1 MMEIFSEMTES
12 PSHPQPDSV
21 PAALSDARRQEAFF
35 AVGAL
40 ARQLLDALPGVLLV
54 LNGQRRIVYANR
66 ALLDLCGLADV
77 TACVGRR
84 IGDLLDCEHFSQAS
98 GSCGCAEPCET
109 CGAALAILS
118 GLAGVGTTL
127 ECRLTRLRHE
137 RLESV
142 DLRAE
147 ATPLRHQE
155 ENFVVMALTDISH
168 EKRRQVLENIFFH
181 DVLNL
186 MGSVRGFTELL
197 QSYDLDRRPEIYR
210 LLHEAAGQV
219 IDEIEGQRLL
229 VAAERGALR
238 LAAEPFDGTELLT
251 GLAELYRAHP
261 VCGERHIEV
270 LSVGE
275 RVLLVSDRTL
285 VGRILGNML
294 KNALEACVEGET
306 VTLGCRV
313 EAPWVEFFVHNP
325 GGIPPRIQRQIFKRS
340 FSTKGEDRGLGTYG
354 MRLISGY
361 LRGEV
366 RFASAVETGTRFFLR
381 LPLGWSETQGEDG
394 DVGEK

>member
-1 MMEIFSEMTES
+1 MA
-12 PSHPQPDSV
+12 PSLSRTDS
-21 PAALSDARRQEAFF
+21 ASSAQSDARRPEVFF
-35 AVGAL
+35 AAGAL

-66 ALLDLCGLADV
+66 ALLDLCGLADEA
-77 TACVGRR
+77 ACVGQR
-84 IGDLLDCEHFSQAS
+84 IGDLLDCEHASQAP
-98 GSCGCAEPCET
+98 GGCGCAEPCET
-109 CGAALAILS
+109 CGAVLALLS
-118 GLAGVGTTL
+118 GLAGVGTTR
-127 ECRLTRLRHE
+127 ECRLTRLRDE
-137 RLESV
+137 RLEAL

-197 QSYDLDRRPEIYR
+197 QSYDLERRPEIYR
-210 LLHEAAGQV
+210 LLHEASGQV

-229 VAAERGALR
+229 LAAERGALR
-238 LAAEPFDGTELLT
+238 LAVEPFDGMELLT
-251 GLAELYRAHP
+251 GLADLYRAHP

-270 LSVGE
+270 LSAGE
-275 RVLLVSDRTL
+275 RMSLVSDRTL
-285 VGRILGNML
+285 VGRIVGNML
-294 KNALEACVEGET
+294 KNALEACAEGET

-313 EAPWVEFFVHNP
+313 EASWAEFFVHNP

-340 FSTKGEDRGLGTYG
+340 FSTKGDDRGLGTYG
-354 MRLISGY
+354 MRLLSGY

-366 RFASAVETGTRFFLR
+366 RFASAVEMGTRFFLR
-381 LPLGWSETQGEDG
+381 LPVSWPEPKKEVGDDGER
-394 DVGEK
+394 